1 MSNKKRHTKRH
12 LSERTR
18 AALRRAGKKGAEAAH
33 AAQRAKYTP
42 EELHA
47 IAQRRGQKGGAAS
60 QAGIPAKYTPDQ
72 LHRDARRRAGGG
84 GAPGGAGAKVWG
96 GGGGGDGREVR
107 QGGSGGFGGKVHAE
121 RFARDR
127 REGGREGGG
136 PRFRRHSP
144 QPRLHPPGR
153 LPRGELGGGDGSH
166 SLARAARPLWSEA
179 VCALCAPDAKK
190 EEARGMIGTA
200 AVRARGVTLLDVHN
214 VGAGGLVFRFHAVIA
229 RIAKRFGAD
238 FARSWTRALIEFKHT
253 IDEARLLSAIAS
265 GNRAQVEAVVYP
277 HALQLQLQRA
287 LRDPLL
293 RAMQAAGQA
302 SVQFLSA
309 HGIRAT
315 FNAVHPNVVLYAQ
328 TRSAELVTSIT
339 EDVRETLRL
348 ITAYGASGRA
358 TVVEQARMIREVIG
372 LPRNWALAPLRFGDE
387 LRAAARTGEI
397 GTLGRRLSG
406 ADMVKVRAAIEGGTA
421 DSAFIQEM
429 EATYAERLI
438 NL

>member
-1 MSNKKRHTKRH
+1 
-12 LSERTR
+12 
-18 AALRRAGKKGAEAAH
+18 
-33 AAQRAKYTP
+33 
-42 EELHA
+42 
-47 IAQRRGQKGGAAS
+47 
-60 QAGIPAKYTPDQ
+60 
-72 LHRDARRRAGGG
+72 
-84 GAPGGAGAKVWG
+84 
-96 GGGGGDGREVR
+96 
-107 QGGSGGFGGKVHAE
+107 
-121 RFARDR
+121 
-127 REGGREGGG
+127 
-136 PRFRRHSP
+136 
-144 QPRLHPPGR
+144 
-153 LPRGELGGGDGSH
+153 
-166 SLARAARPLWSEA
+166 
-179 VCALCAPDAKK
+179 
-190 EEARGMIGTA
+190 MIGTA

-287 LRDPLL
+287 MRDPLL

-302 SVQFLSA
+302 SVQFLA
-309 HGIRAT
+309 GHGVQAT

-328 TRSAELVTSIT
+328 TRSAELVTSVT

-438 NL
+438 NLRAETIARTESLAASTRGAQESWKQAISDGSLPREVKQFWIVTPDDRLCPICIAIPDMNPDGVGVGEDFDTPEGPVDAPPAPHPNCRCSLGLVLPGATNPEEA